1 MQETV
6 DDGTMAEGD
15 TFVNAAIGA
24 VVGVV
29 LSGFVPFSPVL
40 GGAVSG
46 YLQGGDR
53 EGGVRIGALAGAIML
68 VPMLILFVV
77 VVGPIFLAVLG
88 MSGMGMGN
96 MGLAGAIGGAFFLFA
111 LLLGLV
117 YTVGFAALGGWL
129 GNYVRYETDIEL

>member
-6 DDGTMAEGD
+6 DGGTMAEGD
-15 TFVNAAIGA
+15 TFVNAVIGA

-53 EGGVRIGALAGAIML
+53 EGAVRIGALAGAIML
-68 VPMLILFVV
+68 VPMLLLFV
-77 VVGPIFLAVLG
+77 VVGPIFLALLG

-117 YTVGFAALGGWL
+117 YTVGFAALGGWM
-129 GNYVRYETDIEL
+129 GNYVRYETDIEI

>member
-1 MQETV
+1 
-6 DDGTMAEGD
+6 MAEGD
-15 TFVNAAIGA
+15 TFVNALIGA

-29 LSGFVPFSPVL
+29 LAGFVPFSPLV

-53 EGGVRIGALAGAIML
+53 DGAIRIGALAGGIML
-68 VPMLILFVV
+68 IPMVLLFV

-88 MSGMGMGN
+88 MSGMGLN
-96 MGLAGAIGGAFFLFA
+96 GLGMAGAIGGAFFLFA
-111 LLLGLV
+111 LLMGLV

-129 GNYVRYETDIEL
+129 GNYVKYDTDVEI